1 MKKTLALAA
10 ALTVLWTA
18 SSWAAATVG
27 LNNYGT
33 GAGQIF
39 WEQTPGNPIAAPT
52 AGTFVQLVVTATG
65 APVTDAAT
73 GDALIAMS
81 EDGRF
86 YGGTGVVPGAAD
98 SATVELTLRAWR
110 DAASWDAATAR
121 GSATWSQATG
131 AWNPQAVPP
140 APATGPDML
149 NPAVTIV
156 VPEPSTIALGLLG
169 GAALLLFRRK

>member
-10 ALTVLWTA
+10 ALSVLWTA
-18 SSWAAATVG
+18 NTFAVATIS
-27 LNNYGT
+27 LNNYGA

-39 WEQTPGNPIAAPT
+39 WEQTPGAAAVLAPLD
-52 AGTFVQLVVTATG
+52 GTYVQLVTAG
-65 APVTDAAT
+65 GVVTDTASGADIIPMA
-73 GDALIAMS
+73 DA
-81 EDGRF
+81 GQF
-86 YGGTGVVPGAAD
+86 YGGTGRVPGAAD
-98 SATVELTLRAWR
+98 GATVEFTLRAWR
-110 DAASWDAATAR
+110 GAATWDAATER

-131 AWNPQAVPP
+131 SWNDAAVPP
-140 APATGPDML
+140 AVPTGPDMI